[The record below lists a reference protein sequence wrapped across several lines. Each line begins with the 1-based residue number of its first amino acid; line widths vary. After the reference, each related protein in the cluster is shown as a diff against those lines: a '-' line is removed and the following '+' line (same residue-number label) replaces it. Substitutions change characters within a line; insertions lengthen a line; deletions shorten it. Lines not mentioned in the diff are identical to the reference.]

1 MIFTASQIKFET
13 KLFGALAVVFF
24 SLIMQLRYQPYVS
37 SNMNLMETISL
48 GASNLT
54 LFSGVLLTYGIGDW
68 LKTVMTLLIIAS
80 NMAFILQFIR
90 HIAWIYISKHLR
102 FLMLICPKIIK
113 MSYVFRKGKNFNN
126 FKNINFFFFKQ
137 SNKQKMYPMM
147 KSAFIEK
154 FAFSSKYIKNY
165 GG

>member
-13 KLFGALAVVFF
+13 KLFGALCLVFF
-24 SLIMQLRYQPYVS
+24 SLIMQVKYQPYVS

-54 LFSGVLLTYGIGDW
+54 LFSGILLTYEIGDW

-102 FLMLICPKIIK
+102 FLMMICPKIIK
-113 MSYVFRKGKNFNN
+113 MTFVFRKGKNL
-126 FKNINFFFFKQ
+126 IILQIFFFFFFFFL
-137 SNKQKMYPMM
+137 
-147 KSAFIEK
+147 KSKILIIYK
-154 FAFSSKYIKNY
+154 FSSNRGNKKGN
-165 GG
+165 